1 MEQLFG
7 KSVAELVEG
16 GRNLIN
22 SSSAIR
28 KRRRPKTFQ
37 DDYGDGAGYP
47 RHSHQTCR
55 PTHNMRTLGSLR
67 PDKRRRIALKLSK
80 YTARWRTV

>member
-16 GRNLIN
+16 VSNLIN

-28 KRRRPKTFQ
+28 KRRRPKTFAR
-37 DDYGDGAGYP
+37 DYGDGAGYP
-47 RHSHQTCR
+47 RHPHQTCR
-55 PTHNMRTLGSLR
+55 PYPNMRTLGSLR
-67 PDKRRRIALKLSK
+67 PDKRRRIAREISK
-80 YTARWRTV
+80 FIARWRTV

>member
-7 KSVAELVEG
+7 KSVAELVRG
-16 GRNLIN
+16 CRNLIS

-28 KRRRPKTFQ
+28 KRRRPKLSQ

-47 RHSHQTCR
+47 RHSHQTADR
-55 PTHNMRTLGSLR
+55 THNMRTLGSLR
-67 PDKRRRIALKLSK
+67 PDKRRRSPVKLSK
-80 YTARWRTV
+80 FIARWRTV